1 MNTENCSWIW
11 TTIDG
16 VNGYK
21 VQSKKPGYTNNW
33 IFLPGAGYRSSDYLY
48 YVGSLGYYWSSS
60 LNTDNPNNAYYMYF
74 NSGYFYRGN
83 FSRFYGPSVRPV
95 SE

>member
-1 MNTENCSWIW
+1 MNTENCSWTW

-21 VQSKKPGYTNNW
+21 VQSKMPGYTDNW
-33 IFLPGAGYRSSDYLY
+33 IFLPAAAYRYNDSLY
-48 YVGSLGYYWSSS
+48 DVGFDGLYWSSS
-60 LNTDNPNNAYYMYF
+60 LNTDNPLSAYYVYF
-74 NSGYFYRGN
+74 NSRYFGRNGRHRYNGQ
-83 FSRFYGPSVRPV
+83 SVRPV